1 MMNGKYD
8 TRKNYLS
15 SNTQKKLL
23 PTDIFLE
30 IDNLD
35 SQEILEAARQEENRE
50 KRDLLYAIFNYL
62 LKEEQKKVIA
72 GGEFVI

>member
-1 MMNGKYD
+1 MNRKYE

-15 SNTQKKLL
+15 SNTQKKLF
-23 PTDIFLE
+23 PTDIFSE
-30 IDNLD
+30 IDDLD
-35 SQEILEAARQEENRE
+35 SQEILEAARREENKE
-50 KRDLLYAIFNYL
+50 KRDLLYDIFNYL